1 MLLGIR
7 IVTLLVLGLPGLS
20 HGKCDVVATV
30 FNEEICRSDVV
41 SPDHEQGT
49 SAALDTGDRIR
60 LENIRLGNA
69 NRSIAN
75 EHLLPKN
82 SDTPTPEEVDVFEA
96 FSARAAARKQRDDA
110 EIVATAEQLLKTYA
124 YDERFRRSLEETITT
139 HKRSIELSKR
149 LAEEN
154 RMRDEDMRTRF
165 GEEAVATLHQRLR
178 KSERKRSR
186 QWVARWKVNKALYDK
201 YGGRVIFQQAG
212 IEPID
217 AYRDYLNDIKSKGG
231 LKILKPVYADVFD
244 EFERYLDMGHN
255 YLDQSDDR
263 FFARPY
269 WETVDLDA
277 EQRKRIKEL
286 QAIPHK
292 KH

>member
-1 MLLGIR
+1 MHLVIR
-7 IVTLLVLGLPGLS
+7 IVTLLVLGIPGLS
-20 HGKCDVVATV
+20 HGQCDVVATV

-49 SAALDTGDRIR
+49 SVALDTGDRIR
-60 LENIRLGNA
+60 LENIRLGNVI
-69 NRSIAN
+69 RSIAN
-75 EHLLPKN
+75 EHLLPE
-82 SDTPTPEEVDVFEA
+82 SSYTPTPEEVDVFEA

-110 EIVATAEQLLKTYA
+110 EIVATAERLLKTYS

-154 RMRDEDMRTRF
+154 RMRDEHMRARF
-165 GEEAVATLHQRLR
+165 GGEAVAKLHQRLR

-217 AYRDYLNDIKSKGG
+217 AYRVYLNDIESKGG

-255 YLDQSDDR
+255 YLDQSGDR
-263 FFARPY
+263 FFARTY